1 MSNITPDCVNNVSEL
16 EFDRMTDSLDKRAFK
31 RKTVVDK
38 IAKAAVILVLAAVAL
53 YLITYIPN
61 CFIAQRTYDE
71 IFGVWATGGI
81 VIDGVYY
88 DDLPA
93 ISRIAGVY
101 LGRWD
106 NKVVV
111 YMSRIDEQAIA
122 EFREIFPNARR
133 VVFEYGERQYAMP
146 T

>member
-1 MSNITPDCVNNVSEL
+1 MPECLNTVSEL
-16 EFDRMTDSLDKRAFK
+16 EFEQMTDAIDKRAFK
-31 RKTVVDK
+31 RKMVVDK
-38 IAKAAVILVLAAVAL
+38 IAKAAVILVLAVVAL

-61 CFIAQRTYDE
+61 CIIAQRTYDE
-71 IFGVWATGGI
+71 IFGVWTTGGI

-93 ISRIAGVY
+93 IARIAGVY

-133 VVFEYGERQYAMP
+133 VVFKYGVSYPAIP

>member
-1 MSNITPDCVNNVSEL
+1 MPECLNTVSEL
-16 EFDRMTDSLDKRAFK
+16 EFEQMTDSIDKRAFK
-31 RKTVVDK
+31 RKMVADK
-38 IAKAAVILVLAAVAL
+38 IAKAAVILVLAVVAL

-61 CFIAQRTYDE
+61 CIMAQRTYDE
-71 IFGVWATGGI
+71 IFGVWTTGGI

-93 ISRIAGVY
+93 IARIAGVY
-101 LGRWD
+101 MGRWD

-111 YMSRIDEQAIA
+111 YMSRIDEETIA

-133 VVFEYGERQYAMP
+133 VVFKYGVSYPAMP
-146 T
+146 A

>member
-1 MSNITPDCVNNVSEL
+1 MPECLNTVSEL
-16 EFDRMTDSLDKRAFK
+16 EFEQMTDAIDKRAFK
-31 RKTVVDK
+31 RKMVANK
-38 IAKAAVILVLAAVAL
+38 IAKAAVILVLAVVAL

-61 CFIAQRTYDE
+61 CIIAQRTYDE
-71 IFGVWATGGI
+71 IFGVWTTGGI

-93 ISRIAGVY
+93 IARIAGVY
-101 LGRWD
+101 MGRWD

-111 YMSRIDEQAIA
+111 YMSRIDEETIA

-133 VVFEYGERQYAMP
+133 VVFKYGVSYPAVP
-146 T
+146 A

>member
-1 MSNITPDCVNNVSEL
+1 MPECLNTVSEL
-16 EFDRMTDSLDKRAFK
+16 EFEQMTDAIDKRAFK
-31 RKTVVDK
+31 RKMVFDN

-53 YLITYIPN
+53 FLITYIPN
-61 CFIAQRTYDE
+61 CVIAQRTYDE
-71 IFGVWATGGI
+71 IFGVWTTGGI

-93 ISRIAGVY
+93 IARIAGVY
-101 LGRWD
+101 MGRWD

-122 EFREIFPNARR
+122 EFREIFPNAKR
-133 VVFEYGERQYAMP
+133 VVFKYGVSYPAIP

>member
-1 MSNITPDCVNNVSEL
+1 MPECLNTVSEL
-16 EFDRMTDSLDKRAFK
+16 EFEQMTDSIDKRAFK
-31 RKTVVDK
+31 RKMVADK
-38 IAKAAVILVLAAVAL
+38 IAKAAVILVLAVVAL

-61 CFIAQRTYDE
+61 CIMAQRTYDE
-71 IFGVWATGGI
+71 IFGVWTTGGI

-93 ISRIAGVY
+93 IARIAGVY
-101 LGRWD
+101 MGRWD

-133 VVFEYGERQYAMP
+133 VVFKYGVSYPAMP
-146 T
+146 A

>member
-1 MSNITPDCVNNVSEL
+1 MPECLNTVSEL
-16 EFDRMTDSLDKRAFK
+16 EFEQMTDDIDKRAFK
-31 RKTVVDK
+31 RKMVVDK
-38 IAKAAVILVLAAVAL
+38 IAKAAVILVLAVIAL

-61 CFIAQRTYDE
+61 CIIAQRTYDE
-71 IFGVWATGGI
+71 IFGVWTTGGI

-93 ISRIAGVY
+93 IARIAGVY

-111 YMSRIDEQAIA
+111 YMSRIDEEAIA
-122 EFREIFPNARR
+122 EFKAAFPNARR
-133 VVFEYGERQYAMP
+133 VVFKYGVNYPAIP

>member
-1 MSNITPDCVNNVSEL
+1 MPECLNTVSEL
-16 EFDRMTDSLDKRAFK
+16 EFEQMTDAIDKRAFK
-31 RKTVVDK
+31 RKMVVDK

-61 CFIAQRTYDE
+61 CIIAQRTYDE
-71 IFGVWATGGI
+71 IFGVWTTGGI

-88 DDLPA
+88 NDLPA
-93 ISRIAGVY
+93 IARIAGVY

-122 EFREIFPNARR
+122 EFKEIFPNARR
-133 VVFEYGERQYAMP
+133 VVFKYGVSYPAVP

>member
-1 MSNITPDCVNNVSEL
+1 MPECLNTVSEL
-16 EFDRMTDSLDKRAFK
+16 EFEQMTDSIDKRAFK
-31 RKTVVDK
+31 RKMVADK
-38 IAKAAVILVLAAVAL
+38 IAKAAVILVLAVIAL

-61 CFIAQRTYDE
+61 CIIAQRTYDE
-71 IFGVWATGGI
+71 IFGVWTTGGI

-93 ISRIAGVY
+93 IARIAGVY
-101 LGRWD
+101 MGRWD

-111 YMSRIDEQAIA
+111 YMSRIDEETIA

-133 VVFEYGERQYAMP
+133 VVFKYGVSYPAVP
-146 T
+146 A

>member
-1 MSNITPDCVNNVSEL
+1 MPECLNTVSEL
-16 EFDRMTDSLDKRAFK
+16 EFEQMTDAIDKRAFE
-31 RKTVVDK
+31 RKMVVNK
-38 IAKAAVILVLAAVAL
+38 IAKAAVILVLAVVAL
-53 YLITYIPN
+53 YLITYIHN
-61 CFIAQRTYDE
+61 CVIAQRTYDE
-71 IFGVWATGGI
+71 IFGVWTTGGI

-93 ISRIAGVY
+93 IARIAGMY

-122 EFREIFPNARR
+122 EFREIFPNAKR
-133 VVFEYGERQYAMP
+133 VVFKYGVNYPA
-146 T
+146 TST

>member
-1 MSNITPDCVNNVSEL
+1 MPECLNTVSEL
-16 EFDRMTDSLDKRAFK
+16 EFEQMTDAIDKRAFK
-31 RKTVVDK
+31 RKMVGGK
-38 IAKAAVILVLAAVAL
+38 ITKVAVILVLAVVAL
-53 YLITYIPN
+53 HLITYIPN
-61 CFIAQRTYDE
+61 CVIAQRTYDE
-71 IFGVWATGGI
+71 IFGVWTTGGI

-93 ISRIAGVY
+93 IARIAGVY

-122 EFREIFPNARR
+122 EFREIFPNAKR
-133 VVFEYGERQYAMP
+133 VVFKYGVSYPAMP
-146 T
+146 A

>member
-1 MSNITPDCVNNVSEL
+1 MGNITPDCVNNVSEL
-16 EFDRMTDSLDKRAFK
+16 EFDRMTDSIGKRAFK
-31 RKTVVDK
+31 RKLMAAKLTK
-38 IAKAAVILVLAAVAL
+38 IAIILAAAL
-53 YLITYIPN
+53 LALFLITYIPN
-61 CFIAQRTYDE
+61 CVIAQRTYDE
-71 IFGVWATGGI
+71 IFDVWTTGGI

-93 ISRIAGVY
+93 IARITGVY

-122 EFREIFPNARR
+122 EFREIFPNAKR
-133 VVFEYGERQYAMP
+133 VVFEYGERQSAIL

>member
-1 MSNITPDCVNNVSEL
+1 MPECLNTVSEL
-16 EFDRMTDSLDKRAFK
+16 EFEQMTDAIDKRAFK
-31 RKTVVDK
+31 RKMVANK
-38 IAKAAVILVLAAVAL
+38 IATAAVILVLAVVAL

-61 CFIAQRTYDE
+61 CIIAQRTYDE
-71 IFGVWATGGI
+71 IFGVWTTGGI

-93 ISRIAGVY
+93 IARIAGVY
-101 LGRWD
+101 MGRWD

-111 YMSRIDEQAIA
+111 YMSRIDEETIA

-133 VVFEYGERQYAMP
+133 VVFKYGVSYPAMP
-146 T
+146 A

>member
-1 MSNITPDCVNNVSEL
+1 MPECLNTVSEL
-16 EFDRMTDSLDKRAFK
+16 EFEQMTDSIDKRAFK
-31 RKTVVDK
+31 RKLVVDK

-53 YLITYIPN
+53 FLITYIPN
-61 CFIAQRTYDE
+61 CVIAQRTYDE
-71 IFGVWATGGI
+71 IFGVWTTGGI
-81 VIDGVYY
+81 MIDGVYY
-88 DDLPA
+88 DEVPA
-93 ISRIAGVY
+93 IARITGVSIN
-101 LGRWD
+101 RWD

-133 VVFEYGERQYAMP
+133 VVFKYGERHSAMP

>member
-1 MSNITPDCVNNVSEL
+1 MPECLNTVSEL
-16 EFDRMTDSLDKRAFK
+16 EFEQMTDSIDKRAFK
-31 RKTVVDK
+31 RKMVADK
-38 IAKAAVILVLAAVAL
+38 IAKAAVILVLAVVAL

-61 CFIAQRTYDE
+61 CIIAQRTYDD
-71 IFGVWATGGI
+71 IMGAIYAGGV

-93 ISRIAGVY
+93 IARIAGVY
-101 LGRWD
+101 MGRWD

-111 YMSRIDEQAIA
+111 YMSRIDEETIA
-122 EFREIFPNARR
+122 EFREIFPDARR
-133 VVFEYGERQYAMP
+133 VVFKYGVSYPAAP

>member
-1 MSNITPDCVNNVSEL
+1 MPECLNTVSEL
-16 EFDRMTDSLDKRAFK
+16 EFEQMTDAIDKRAFK
-31 RKTVVDK
+31 RKMVGGK
-38 IAKAAVILVLAAVAL
+38 ITKAAVILVLAVIAL

-61 CFIAQRTYDE
+61 CIIARRTYDE

-93 ISRIAGVY
+93 IARIAGVY
-101 LGRWD
+101 MGRGD

-111 YMSRIDEQAIA
+111 YMSRIDEETIA

-133 VVFEYGERQYAMP
+133 AVFKYGVSYPAMP
-146 T
+146 A